1 MLFVICFSLDFGWI
15 NLQSSKALLQSFSS
29 CAFCSSCW
37 SFTSVCLQ
45 LTSPSLEKQSK
56 ACSSKDKRSVW
67 GQLKK
72 KKVGQ
77 HTAALEGT
85 RKECPAVE
93 VQRWKF
99 SLWKDFPFP
108 PWKCSWQQHASSS
121 LRDCRILW
129 PWLTRQAGSCPGHQ
143 AINSCRGAFFLPFLS
158 PGLAVTQQKIGFSQ
172 TLTDH
177 LLCGIFEVEVTCAS
191 IQHCTLTFPVK
202 VGGGLNLD

>member
-1 MLFVICFSLDFGWI
+1 MLFVTCFSLDFGWI

-143 AINSCRGAFFLPFLS
+143 AINSCRGAFFF
-158 PGLAVTQQKIGFSQ
+158 
-172 TLTDH
+172 
-177 LLCGIFEVEVTCAS
+177 
-191 IQHCTLTFPVK
+191 TFPEP
-202 VGGGLNLD
+202 